1 MQTELLND
9 ALGDLFKEVDR
20 LAERHR
26 EALEYVSASERTMF
40 LHGRMQSLHQALSE
54 LREAAALLRSI
65 SGNRGGEELWQ
76 QTCAELRSRAPADL
90 LAPGRTIVAGG
101 LDLLWLVDYTGAS
114 TALAYERRDRL
125 VDQVAQHL
133 AKRQRAGAS
142 LEGLRS
148 DISEM
153 TGLIRQTIARVVES
167 RGALHVD
174 AVAREQGWVG

>member
-125 VDQVAQHL
+125 VDQIAQRL
-133 AKRQRAGAS
+133 VKRQRAEAS
-142 LEGLRS
+142 PDGLQS

-153 TGLIRQTIARVVES
+153 TRLVRQTIARIIEAC
-167 RGALHVD
+167 GALHAD
-174 AVAREQGWVG
+174 EVAREQGWVE

>member
-9 ALGDLFKEVDR
+9 ALQDLFKEVDR

-26 EALEYVSASERTMF
+26 EALEYVAASERTMF
-40 LHGRMQSLHQALSE
+40 LHGRMQLLQQALRE
-54 LREAAALLRSI
+54 LREAAALLRAI
-65 SGNRGGEELWQ
+65 SGDRGGEELWR
-76 QTCAELRSRAPADL
+76 QTCAELRSRTPVNL
-90 LAPGRTIVAGG
+90 LAPGRALVAGG

-114 TALAYERRDRL
+114 TALATERRDRL

-133 AKRQRAGAS
+133 VKRQRAGAS
-142 LEGLRS
+142 PEGFQL

-153 TGLIRQTIARVVES
+153 IRLIRQMIARIVES